1 MDIGKKHTILK
12 VCGGQAASET
22 PLRKL
27 TMRTDTRKYVIIA
40 MRQDDGS
47 VFLSIPITSWK
58 RANRVSLAKQR
69 AGWQTSMIEVTK

>member
-1 MDIGKKHTILK
+1 
-12 VCGGQAASET
+12 
-22 PLRKL
+22 
-27 TMRTDTRKYVIIA
+27 MRTDTRKYVIIA